1 MIFYKKRFSSV
12 IVVPTFN
19 NYQDIKKLS
28 KYFKKSNLKNY
39 FICFVDDSFDN
50 KTKLSIK
57 NHFKSNFII
66 LNGPKIENGRC
77 EAIKLGFKWSLKNL
91 NVKYFVE
98 MDSDLSFYPSD
109 ISKGLKLLNKK
120 NDVAIGSKYH
130 KSSKVIK
137 RGIVRKFISFILSYL
152 CNKLFDQNI
161 YDYTNAF
168 RCYNR
173 RAIIKILK
181 NKIKF
186 DAPAE
191 NLNIILL
198 LIYNKMI
205 IAEFPCTYLGQKH
218 SHWLTLNYKLV
229 IIFVKQIFYTI
240 SIFIFY
246 LKKID

>member
-1 MIFYKKRFSSV
+1 MTFYKKKFSKV

-19 NYQDIKKLS
+19 NHRDIKKLS

-50 KTKLSIK
+50 KTNLSIRK
-57 NHFKSNFII
+57 YFKKNFII
-66 LNGPKIENGRC
+66 LNGLKIKNGRC

-91 NVKYFVE
+91 TVKYFVE

-109 ISKGLKLLNKK
+109 INKGLRLLNKN

-130 KSSKVIK
+130 KSSRVIN
-137 RGIVRKFISFILSYL
+137 RGMVRKFISYTLSYV
-152 CNKLFDQNI
+152 CNKIFDQKI
-161 YDYTNAF
+161 HDYTNAF
-168 RCYNR
+168 RCYNKK
-173 RAIIKILK
+173 AISKILK

-191 NLNIILL
+191 NLNIILF
-198 LIYNKMI
+198 LIYNKI
-205 IAEFPCTYLGQKH
+205 TIAEFPCIYYGQKH
-218 SHWLTLNYKLV
+218 SSWFTLNYNSI
-229 IIFVKQIFYTI
+229 IIFFKQIFYTV

-246 LKKID
+246 FKKIN

>member
-1 MIFYKKRFSSV
+1 MTLLKKKFSTV

-19 NYQDIKKLS
+19 NHQDIKNLFI
-28 KYFKKSNLKNY
+28 YFNNSNLKNY

-50 KTKLSIK
+50 KTKLYIK
-57 NHFKSNFII
+57 KYFKKNFKI
-66 LNGPKIENGRC
+66 LNGPKIKNGRC

-91 NVKYFVE
+91 KVKSFVE
-98 MDSDLSFYPSD
+98 MDSDLSFYPND
-109 ISKGLKLLNKK
+109 IIKGLKLINKS

-137 RGIVRKFISFILSYL
+137 RGIIRKFISYFVSYL
-152 CNKLFDQNI
+152 CNKYFDQKI

-168 RCYNR
+168 RCYNK
-173 RAIIKILK
+173 RAILEILN

-198 LIYNKMI
+198 LLYKKMI
-205 IAEFPCTYLGQKH
+205 IAEFPCTYLGQKN
-218 SHWLTLNYKLV
+218 SHWSALNHNLILT
-229 IIFVKQIFYTI
+229 FMKQIFQTI
-240 SIFIFY
+240 YIFIFY